1 MKMALFALL
10 LAAVA
15 CDAPKPPPVPEAG
28 TPMEQNKAEKYVSG
42 LQEDVKRAQE
52 AKEKAEAAN
61 KKAQEA
67 ETLPE

>member
-1 MKMALFALL
+1 MKTALFALL
-10 LAAVA
+10 LVAAA
-15 CDAPKPPPVPEAG
+15 CDAPKPPVPEAG
-28 TPMEQNKAEKYVSG
+28 TPMEKNKAEKYVSG